1 MAARE
6 RWFLAPT
13 HKRQGPVPLAQ
24 LVEGLLRLPD
34 PRACLVWRHGLPAWT
49 AAGEVPEVDQHLAPF
64 VAARKPAAPRV
75 ERAAEAA
82 SDIGRIEPPRPR
94 SRPAG
99 RAPAGAPPSPLIY
112 LGAGAGAVALTV
124 LVWVFW
130 PKPAPR
136 APMTGAAPGIITLK
150 EGSSSGAAA
159 PSGSGPSGAAPVPTA
174 PSGPAS
180 PSTSGGAST
189 LPPRKATGGPTTG
202 APVAGGAPA
211 TTPGA
216 APQGGF
222 AGWSDQEG
230 QLPASELAKLRGVAG
245 WSEASLE
252 FTVYNGSTWRIT
264 QLFVLPSRLK
274 DDNFVDDERP
284 LGLLPAGAQVDQG
297 VDKLLSKVAP
307 DRRKPGVNPLDT
319 GKFVAEAGS
328 RPEAFRAPI
337 VGAMGYP
344 PR

>member
-1 MAARE
+1 MARE

-24 LVEGLLRLPD
+24 LVEALLRLPD
-34 PRACLVWRHGLPAWT
+34 ARACLVWRHGLPAWT
-49 AAGEVPEVDQHLAPF
+49 AAGEVAEVDRHLAPF
-64 VAARKPAAPRV
+64 VAARKPAAPQV

-82 SDIGRIEPPRPR
+82 SGVGRNEVVRP
-94 SRPAG
+94 RPAG
-99 RAPAGAPPSPLIY
+99 RAPAAVPPSPLVY
-112 LGAGAGAVALTV
+112 LGAGAGAIVLAV

-130 PKPAPR
+130 PKSPAPK
-136 APMTGAAPGIITLK
+136 AAMTGAAPGIITLK
-150 EGSSSGAAA
+150 EGSSSGAGA
-159 PSGSGPSGAAPVPTA
+159 PSGSVPSGAAPVTA
-174 PSGPAS
+174 PPSGSAAP
-180 PSTSGGAST
+180 PSTTGGAST
-189 LPPRKATGGPTTG
+189 MPPRKATG
-202 APVAGGAPA
+202 APAGSGAPA

-216 APQGGF
+216 AGGAAQGGF

-245 WSEASLE
+245 WSESSLE
-252 FTVYNGSTWRIT
+252 LTVYNGSTWRIT

-274 DDNFVDDERP
+274 DDNFVDDDKP

-337 VGAMGYP
+337 VGALGYP